1 MAVGATTIFGQNKF
15 ADRLGRTRQIVCP
28 FQQPAYGLHASF
40 NRLAYAASRL
50 NGHKFGH
57 RFPRV
62 EGVQL
67 MRFSEGLDLIA
78 FAPQANHHITGNVR
92 MPGDAG
98 QHALQELLR
107 LAGIHGTPRLVR
119 KRDYSI
125 DVGEITAELRGA
137 KLVSHI
143 VGDRSGTINA
153 RDDGNIIARSRSPAR
168 TGVALEVTHLLWR
181 MEIHRAGIDAK
192 LVITPEIFEHEVVG
206 MNMFPGTNMASRE
219 ANDLAVLFYRC
230 SVSKL
235 QQGDFMAGRDVLAN
249 AQMKQVVAD
258 FLAGF

>member
-1 MAVGATTIFGQNKF
+1 
-15 ADRLGRTRQIVCP
+15 
-28 FQQPAYGLHASF
+28 
-40 NRLAYAASRL
+40 
-50 NGHKFGH
+50 
-57 RFPRV
+57 
-62 EGVQL
+62 
-67 MRFSEGLDLIA
+67 
-78 FAPQANHHITGNVR
+78 
-92 MPGDAG
+92 
-98 QHALQELLR
+98 
-107 LAGIHGTPRLVR
+107 
-119 KRDYSI
+119 
-125 DVGEITAELRGA
+125 GA

-143 VGDRSGTINA
+143 VGDRSRTINA

-219 ANDLAVLFYRC
+219 ANDLAVLFYRR

-249 AQMKQVVAD
+249 AQMDQVVRY
-258 FLAGF
+258 FLARFYWTFQHRDTIRLPKQNRHVMEVSLRHLNRVIMTFRLINTRKIYRGNVNNVSIRAN